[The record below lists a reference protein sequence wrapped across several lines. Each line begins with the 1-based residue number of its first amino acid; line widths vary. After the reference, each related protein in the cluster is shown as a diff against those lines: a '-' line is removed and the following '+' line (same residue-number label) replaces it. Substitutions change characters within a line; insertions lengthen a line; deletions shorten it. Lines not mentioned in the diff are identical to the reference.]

1 MTSDTLEIITKQQ
14 DLIEQY
20 RLVVESHKDS
30 REKLYDLLAKLLET
44 LKMNNPAATELV
56 IKHLTMLVEERK

>member
-30 REKLYDLLAKLLET
+30 RAKLYDLLAKLLET

>member
-20 RLVVESHKDS
+20 RLVVESHKNS